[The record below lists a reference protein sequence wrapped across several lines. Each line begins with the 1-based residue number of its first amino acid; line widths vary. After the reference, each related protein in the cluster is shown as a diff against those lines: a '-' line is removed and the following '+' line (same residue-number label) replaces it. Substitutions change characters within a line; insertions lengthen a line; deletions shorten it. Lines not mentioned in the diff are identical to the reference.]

1 MSAPFA
7 PRPAAL
13 APAAA
18 ALPCPCARTAHTAP
32 AVEPSGQVPAAGRFG
47 PTHALIL
54 LLCVLALGCGLFI
67 AGTPL
72 EAVFTLLGGLGAIG
86 AATLAAAG
94 GGRRLVAVL
103 AEAAVRG
110 AGK

>member
-1 MSAPFA
+1 MSNTFA
-7 PRPAAL
+7 ARPVHSA
-13 APAAA
+13 APAA
-18 ALPCPCARTAHTAP
+18 
-32 AVEPSGQVPAAGRFG
+32 GPAASCSCIHPAAADGAERAPSARRFG
-47 PTHALIL
+47 PTHTLIL
-54 LLCVLALGCGLFI
+54 LLSVLVLGCGLFL

-72 EAVFTLLGGLGAIG
+72 ETIFLLLGGLGAIG

-94 GGRRLVAVL
+94 GRRRLLAVL

>member
-1 MSAPFA
+1 MSDTFA
-7 PRPAAL
+7 ALPAHPAAPAVGPAAPCSCL
-13 APAAA
+13 HPAAA
-18 ALPCPCARTAHTAP
+18 DGAEPARP
-32 AVEPSGQVPAAGRFG
+32 AGRFG

-54 LLCVLALGCGLFI
+54 LLSVLVLGNGLFL
-67 AGTPL
+67 AGAPL
-72 EAVFTLLGGLGAIG
+72 ETIFTLLGGLGAIG

-94 GGRRLVAVL
+94 SGRRLLTVL